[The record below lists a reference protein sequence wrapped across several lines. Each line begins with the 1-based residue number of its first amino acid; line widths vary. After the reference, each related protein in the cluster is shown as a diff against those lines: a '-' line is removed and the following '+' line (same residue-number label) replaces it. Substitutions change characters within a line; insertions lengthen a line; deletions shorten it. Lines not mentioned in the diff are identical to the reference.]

1 MAERMDN
8 MQQGGPNK
16 TIFSIRAGQTRDKNN
31 TKHEA
36 NSRADRT
43 RENEGIPPP
52 VQPKG
57 RREMYM
63 RPQRSNHGPST
74 ISLRRPAHRERL

>member
-8 MQQGGPNK
+8 MQKGGRNK
-16 TIFSIRAGQTRDKNN
+16 TIFSISAGQIGDKNN

-43 RENEGIPPP
+43 RENEGVIASHIPW
-52 VQPKG
+52 G
-57 RREMYM
+57 Y
-63 RPQRSNHGPST
+63 
-74 ISLRRPAHRERL
+74 SLV

>member
-1 MAERMDN
+1 MTKFLK
-8 MQQGGPNK
+8 QHSPY
-16 TIFSIRAGQTRDKNN
+16 THTYIYTYIHTYIHTYIN

-36 NSRADRT
+36 NSRVDRT

-52 VQPKG
+52 VQTKG

-63 RPQRSNHGPST
+63 RPQQSNHGSST
-74 ISLRRPAHRERL
+74 ISLR

>member
-8 MQQGGPNK
+8 MQQGGRKK
-16 TIFSIRAGQTRDKNN
+16 TIFSIRAGRIGDKNN
-31 TKHEA
+31 IKHEA

-43 RENEGIPPP
+43 WENEGVPPP
-52 VQPKG
+52 VQIRG

-63 RPQRSNHGPST
+63 RLQPSNHRSST
-74 ISLRRPAHRERL
+74 ISL

>member
-1 MAERMDN
+1 MEN
-8 MQQGGPNK
+8 MKQGGRNR
-16 TIFSIRAGQTRDKNN
+16 TIFSIRAGQIGDKNN

-36 NSRADRT
+36 NSRTDRT

-52 VQPKG
+52 FQNNG

-63 RPQRSNHGPST
+63 RPQQSNHGSSI
-74 ISLRRPAHRERL
+74 ISLR

>member
-1 MAERMDN
+1 MDN
-8 MQQGGPNK
+8 MQQGGCNK
-16 TIFSIRAGQTRDKNN
+16 TIFSIRTEQTRDKTS

-36 NSRADRT
+36 NSRVDRT

-63 RPQRSNHGPST
+63 RPQQSNHG
-74 ISLRRPAHRERL
+74 ISICNVCNGDGVYDTV